1 MSQTDRQ
8 ERTID
13 AVIFDLDGVVTRTA
27 RLHAAAWKRLFDDY
41 LAQRAAQRGKP
52 FQPFDADEDY
62 RRFVDG
68 KPRYEG
74 VRSFLKSRGIALPY
88 GDPADPPEAETVCG
102 LGNAKNALF
111 QELLAQGGVEVFEG
125 SVGFI
130 RDLKENGIKVALV
143 SSSKNAAAVLA
154 SAGLADL
161 FEVRVDGVEAARLR
175 LSGKPHP
182 DTFLEAVRRL
192 GVGPAR
198 AAVVEDAIAG
208 VAAGRAGGFGLV
220 IGVVRSSDGTELRAG
235 GADLVVSDLKEL
247 GDGAALRARLRL
259 DVAAIALP
267 NALSRIAEF
276 QARLAGKRPA
286 VFLDYDGTLTPI
298 VDRPELA
305 VLSEDMRTVVR
316 GLAERC
322 PVAIVSGRDRADVER
337 LVGLDGLVY
346 AGSHGFDIAGPGG
359 LRKEHERAAEFLPAL
374 DRAEERLWR
383 EVAGIDGV
391 LVERKK
397 FAIAVHYRLVAEPEV
412 ARVERAVAAVA
423 AEVPDLR
430 RTAAKKVFAL
440 RPRVDWDKGRAVLWL
455 LTALG
460 LDGED
465 VLPLYLGDDDTD
477 EDAFAALEGR
487 GLGILV
493 SDAGHTTAAEYV
505 LADTQEVGRF
515 LGDLAAL
522 PGNPTR

>member
-1 MSQTDRQ
+1 MSQADRQ

-27 RLHAAAWKRLFDDY
+27 RLHAAAWKRLFDNY
-41 LAQRAAQRGKP
+41 LVQRAAQRGEP
-52 FQPFDADEDY
+52 FQPFDANEDY

-74 VRSFLKSRGIALPY
+74 VRSFLESRGIALPWGAP
-88 GDPADPPEAETVCG
+88 GDPPDRETVCG

-130 RDLKENGIKVALV
+130 RALKENGMKVALV
-143 SSSKNAAAVLA
+143 SSSKNAAAVLNA
-154 SAGLADL
+154 AGLADL
-161 FEVRVDGVEAARLR
+161 FEVRVDGVEAARLG
-175 LSGKPHP
+175 LQGKPHP
-182 DTFLEAVRRL
+182 DTFLEAARRL
-192 GVGPAR
+192 NVAPER

-220 IGVVRSSDGTELRAG
+220 VGVARSNEGAALRAN
-235 GADLVVSDLKEL
+235 GADLVVGDLAEL
-247 GDGAALRARLRL
+247 GDGMALQARPLP
-259 DVAAIALP
+259 ATTALP
-267 NALSRIAEF
+267 NALSRMAEI
-276 QARLAGKRPA
+276 RSCLAGKRLV

-298 VDRPELA
+298 VDRPDLA
-305 VLSEDMRTVVR
+305 VLPEAMRATIAR
-316 GLAERC
+316 LAERC

-374 DRAEERLWR
+374 DRAEERLRR

-423 AEVPDLR
+423 AEIPDLR

-515 LGDLAAL
+515 LSDLAAL
-522 PGNPTR
+522 PGDPTR